1 MTHQET
7 EGVLSPWVRD
17 LRLKRVAAC
26 IPEGATVLDLAC
38 GDGFL
43 RQHLPPGCTYLG
55 VDRVAPT
62 SVNAFHRF
70 LCLDLQSDGAIDS
83 IGAWLDEPPGIITSI
98 AFLEHIADPGAFL
111 AGFRRLLDRPGHWVG
126 TTPHP
131 RGRRLH
137 DSLSRLYL
145 CSRSGALEHEEF
157 LNRSDLERMAS
168 ASGGTLSRYRS
179 FLFGLNQL
187 FDIFYA

>member
-17 LRLKRVAAC
+17 LRLKRVAAL
-26 IPEGATVLDLAC
+26 IPPGSTVLDFAC

-55 VDRVAPT
+55 IDRVAPT
-62 SVNAFHRF
+62 TVTPFHRF
-70 LCLDLQSDGAIDS
+70 LSLDLQSEGATEQI
-83 IGAWLDEPPGIITSI
+83 AEWLDEPPGIITSI
-98 AFLEHIADPGAFL
+98 AFLEHISDPGAFL
-111 AGFRRLLDRPGHWVG
+111 TDFRSLLDRQGRWLG

-145 CSRSGALEHEEF
+145 CSRSGAQEHEDF
-157 LNRSDLERMAS
+157 LDRSDLERIAI
-168 ASGGTLSRYRS
+168 ASGGTLSRHET

-187 FDIFYA
+187 FEIFYG